1 MELVISND
9 LTALEEINFNFDELV
24 KKLNSKLS
32 AYQGLVYD
40 EAQIKEAKEDR
51 ASLNKL
57 KIEMENKRKEI
68 KKILNVPYV
77 NFEIKVKELI
87 ALVQEPIDEIDRQVK
102 VAEEKAKVAKREL
115 IEKFYA
121 ENGDD
126 RLKLSRIF
134 DEKWLNSSLKMNK
147 VTDEIM
153 GLVGFFRRDLE
164 IIEGM
169 KSIFND
175 MLVAYYI
182 DTQDLGY
189 VMAEK
194 TKLDDASKVIVEE
207 VKKEEARQP
216 VTPLVPE
223 PAKPVADG
231 MVSFTIKITTD
242 QPRLQLLKDFIV
254 MNQIAYERI
263 S

>member
-1 MELVISND
+1 MELVIAND
-9 LTALEEINFNFDELV
+9 LTALEEIKFNFEELF
-24 KKLNSKLS
+24 KKLTDKLS
-32 AYQGLVYD
+32 TYQGLVYD

-68 KKILNVPYV
+68 KKILNVPYAD
-77 NFEIKVKELI
+77 FEVKVKELV
-87 ALVQEPIDEIDRQVK
+87 ALVQQPIDEIDKQVK
-102 VAEEKAKVAKREL
+102 LAEDKAKLVKRQL
-115 IEKFYA
+115 INDFYE

-175 MLVAYYI
+175 KLVAYYI

-223 PAKPVADG
+223 PAKPATDG
-231 MVSFTIKITTD
+231 TVIFTLKFITD
-242 QPRLQLLKDFIV
+242 KEKMNLLNDFIV
-254 MNQIAYERI
+254 FNQINYERI
-263 S
+263 L